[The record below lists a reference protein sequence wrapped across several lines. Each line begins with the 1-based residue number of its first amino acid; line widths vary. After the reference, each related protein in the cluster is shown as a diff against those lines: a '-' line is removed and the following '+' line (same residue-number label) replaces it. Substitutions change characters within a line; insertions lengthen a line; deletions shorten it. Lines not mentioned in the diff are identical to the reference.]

1 MKQTNTSCKQFK
13 ILSQQGVGMVE
24 VMVALLIFS
33 IGMLGIASLQVTS
46 IKTTFEAEQRYEAT
60 VLVDDLLARMNSSGI
75 DSEKRKEAYLGASV
89 TSISYDSASGDP
101 DGTNLTNCSTE
112 VCSVEKKAAWDIYQ
126 WKLAI
131 KASAVTF
138 ESENN
143 QGLKG
148 AIGCLSFPDD
158 HSPRVTIVWE
168 SISPIGDGPGNIG
181 CGGNLGKTFRHYSG
195 PRRL

>member
-75 DSEKRKEAYLGASV
+75 GYLGRAGAYGEV
-89 TSISYDSASGDP
+89 VYDSADIP
-101 DGTNLTNCSTE
+101 DGTGLIDCSQAATT
-112 VCSVEKKAAWDIYQ
+112 CNIDQKAAWDIYQ
-126 WKLAI
+126 WQLAVR
-131 KASAVTF
+131 AQAVQHG
-138 ESENN
+138 SQP

-148 AIGCLSFPDD
+148 AKGCLSFPDGR
-158 HSPRVTIVWE
+158 SPRVTVVWE
-168 SISPIGDGPGNIG
+168 SMTDLGDGPGSDAE
-181 CGGNLGKTFRHYSG
+181 CGGVTDGKYRHYSG
-195 PRRL
+195 PRRST